1 MLRWRRF
8 DDHDPMTLH
17 LRPAADLD
25 LRFAR
30 DLTRQAMLPYY
41 ARHDLLWLDAGF
53 DQAWHWRDNRM
64 ICRDTLPLGYI
75 SLSRDAHALF
85 IRELHLLP
93 AHRGQGV
100 GQWVL
105 EQVARQA
112 RSERL
117 PRIRLM
123 VFRDNPAQRLYSR
136 HGFEVVGEQDSFLR
150 MEHVL
155 SALGR

>member
-1 MLRWRRF
+1 
-8 DDHDPMTLH
+8 MTLY
-17 LRPAADLD
+17 LRPAANAD

-53 DQAWHWRDNRM
+53 DQAWDWRDNRV
-64 ICRDTLPLGYI
+64 ICRDTVSLGYI
-75 SLSRDAHALF
+75 SLSRDTQALF

-105 EQVARQA
+105 EQVALLA

-123 VFRDNPAQRLYSR
+123 VFKDNPAQRLYSR

-155 SALGR
+155 PRLGG